1 MKEISIKKY
10 NKLSKKEQEM
20 YSPTFKQKKCMVED
34 ACDECGCV
42 SKYPSKKNYGK
53 PISYHEITMFEIMIA
68 DIGQAAHR
76 NLREILLK
84 SVEID
89 TKDIKLL

>member
-10 NKLSKKEQEM
+10 NKLNKQEQEM
-20 YSPTFKQKKCMVED
+20 YAPTFKQRKCMVRD
-34 ACDECGCV
+34 VCDECGCV

-53 PISYHEITMFEIMIA
+53 PISYHEITMFEMMIG
-68 DIGQAAHR
+68 DMRQVAHR
-76 NLREILLK
+76 NLKEMLK
-84 SVEID
+84 SIEID